1 MELFKHKKYEKK
13 SMSELKTELE
23 QYYCL
28 IGRRY
33 KYETGIYTVVSVF
46 IYDGQIVVDMG
57 ALKLIIADGLLNSPY
72 CTEVTVDS
80 QEMEEKSVDG
90 LSNKPPIGIM
100 PKYIWE
106 SKRRNELGD
115 AINRYLEAAL
125 PVPSEWIEE
134 YNELIKNT

>member
-28 IGRRY
+28 IGKRY

-46 IYDGQIVVDMG
+46 IYDGQIVADCG
-57 ALKLIIADGLLNSPY
+57 APKLITVDGLLNSTH
-72 CTEVTVDS
+72 CMEVSVGS
-80 QEMEEKSVDG
+80 LEVEEKSVDR

-100 PKYIWE
+100 PKYIWN
-106 SKRRNELGD
+106 SKRRHELSD
-115 AINRYLEAAL
+115 VINRYLFAGF
-125 PVPSEWIEE
+125 PVPPQWIEE
-134 YNELIKNT
+134 HNELVKN